1 MSRAEKQPLFDE
13 CGPFA
18 VVPKW
23 LLLTPGLTDRALR
36 LYLVLWTYTTDG
48 NRFAFPSRRT
58 IGAQMGCAKKKVDQA
73 VTELIA
79 AGGLTIT
86 PQYRSGTGERT
97 SNLYE
102 LILTQRTE
110 TWCLGCGHTR
120 EVGCKCSSPGHHLD
134 ATWGAFG
141 YHGGLQMDTA
151 GEEEPFDVEPPKES
165 HLSLSSDSQASSLRE
180 AKVRSARKLPFD
192 ADIILEL
199 MRQMSYECYA
209 KHLSEITDTNFAAIR
224 KATLE
229 IAGSMRRSD
238 MPPDP
243 AYVHG
248 FAQDYRIRFPDFHHP
263 APISY
268 AKYWDDVDWSDQSL
282 REYMDWWREAE
293 ANEPERPHVMN
304 RRGSGYLA
312 L

>member
-36 LYLVLWTYTTDG
+36 LYLVLWTYTTGG

-58 IGAQMGCAKKKVDQA
+58 IGALMGCGEKKVDQA
-73 VTELIA
+73 MDELIA

-102 LILTQRTE
+102 LIRTQRTE
-110 TWCLGCGHTR
+110 TWCPGCGHTR
-120 EVGCKCSSPGHHLD
+120 KVGCKCSTPDLQMD
-134 ATWGAFG
+134 ATWGASG
-141 YHGGLQMDTA
+141 YHGGVQMDTA
-151 GEEEPFDVEPPKES
+151 EEEPCDVEPCKES

-180 AKVRSARKLPFD
+180 DKVRSSPGLPFSTD
-192 ADIILEL
+192 VILDL
-199 MRQMSYECYA
+199 MGQMSYECYA
-209 KHLSEITDTNFAAIR
+209 KHLSEITDTNFGAIK

-229 IAGSMRRSD
+229 IAGSMLRCK
-238 MPPDP
+238 MEPDP
-243 AYVHG
+243 VYVHG
-248 FAQDYRIRFPDFHHP
+248 FAQDYRIRFRDFHHP

-268 AKYWDDVDWSDQSL
+268 AKYWDDVDWSDTWLQ
-282 REYMDWWREAE
+282 EEMAGWREAE

-304 RRGSGYLA
+304 QRGSGVIA